1 MYTPLTPERAG
12 PEHLA
17 HPDVVA
23 DPYPFYDALR
33 ARSPLPGYVDY
44 PPGTVPGEDDPVRA
58 WALLKHA
65 DVLAAAKDH
74 QTFSSRDPLQE
85 GSAAPTLMLVNHDE
99 PEHGKLR
106 RIVSKAFT
114 PKRVR
119 ELGPWCDALAAEM
132 LDGLGDREID
142 VMREIAA
149 DFPARVMVH
158 LLGLPEADARRFKGW
173 ANAFML
179 SSDLRPEERNRSNQE
194 LVAYFVS
201 KVSERAASVAS
212 GAALP
217 PGLITALMSAEVDGE
232 TLSADEVVRFCLTLV
247 VAGSETTMYFIGN
260 VLAALAEH
268 PTAYERVRA
277 DRSMV
282 PRLLDETLRWSG
294 PPQRLFRIATREV
307 EVGEARIAAG
317 DWVALFFAAA
327 NYDPAVFPDPRT
339 FDLDRENAA
348 DHLTYGV
355 GIHYCLGAPLA
366 NLELTSIVNALADRF
381 QSIEPG
387 LKPRQSQTA
396 SLLQHGYTV
405 VPVVLRR

>member
-1 MYTPLTPERAG
+1 MSAPLTPDRAG

-17 HPDVVA
+17 HPDVIA

-33 ARSPLPGYVDY
+33 PRSPLPGYIDY
-44 PPGTVPGEDDPVRA
+44 PPGTVPGEDEPVRA

-74 QTFSSRDPLQE
+74 RTFSSQDPLQE

-106 RIVSKAFT
+106 KIVSKAFT

-132 LDGLGDREID
+132 LGGLGDREID
-142 VMREIAA
+142 VMGEIAA

-158 LLGLPEADARRFKGW
+158 LLGLPDADARRFKGW

-194 LVAYFVS
+194 LVAYFVE
-201 KVSERAASVAS
+201 KVADRAALAAA
-212 GAALP
+212 GATLP

-232 TLSADEVVRFCLTLV
+232 TLSADEVIRFCLTLV

-260 VLAALAEH
+260 VLVALAEH
-268 PTAYERVRA
+268 PMVYARVRA
-277 DRSMV
+277 DRSV
-282 PRLLDETLRWSG
+282 VQRLLDETLRWSG
-294 PPQRLFRIATREV
+294 PPQRLFRIATREI
-307 EVGEARIAAG
+307 EIGGARIAAG

-327 NYDPAVFPDPRT
+327 NYDPAVFPEPRT
-339 FDLDRENAA
+339 FLLDRKNSA
-348 DHLTYGV
+348 DHLTYGI

-366 NLELTSIVNALADRF
+366 NLELTSLVNGIADRF
-381 QSIEPG
+381 RSIEPG
-387 LKPRQSQTA
+387 VQPRRSQTA
-396 SLLQHGYTV
+396 SLLQHGYTA
-405 VPVVLRR
+405 VPVVLRS